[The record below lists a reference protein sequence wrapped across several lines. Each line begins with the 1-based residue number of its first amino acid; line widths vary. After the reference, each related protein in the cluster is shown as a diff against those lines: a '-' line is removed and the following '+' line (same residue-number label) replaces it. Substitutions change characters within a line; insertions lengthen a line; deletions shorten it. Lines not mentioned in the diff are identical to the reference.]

1 MRAHDYITASVSEQQ
16 ESDDDLSTFEE
27 HDYNAEEARL
37 SEGSTFRMSFTVL
50 DKVYTGRLL
59 LTNKNLWM

>member
-16 ESDDDLSTFEE
+16 ESDDDLSTLEE

-50 DKVYTGRLL
+50 DKVYTRRLL